1 MNKEYIR
8 EILLKRGY
16 SQPSAETVSTDL
28 MSINQTLK
36 PCLEDWLTSGIE
48 IDYSID
54 EFSIKGLM
62 QKFNLKYPAALLSIN
77 WILND
82 PQTAITIIK
91 KGIK

>member
-1 MNKEYIR
+1 MDKEHIR
-8 EILLKRGY
+8 DILLKRGY
-16 SQPSAETVSTDL
+16 SQPSAETASTDL
-28 MSINQTLK
+28 MSINQVLR

-48 IDYSID
+48 TDYSID

-82 PQTAITIIK
+82 PKTAIPVIK
-91 KGIK
+91 KGIR

>member
-8 EILLKRGY
+8 DILLERGY
-16 SQPSAETVSTDL
+16 SQYGAETASTDL
-28 MSINQTLK
+28 MLINKVLR
-36 PCLEDWLTSGIE
+36 PCLEDWLNNGIE
-48 IDYSID
+48 TDYSID

-82 PQTAITIIK
+82 PKTAISVIK